1 MARLDARRAVVAVV
15 LVAGAIVGCASP
27 GARDDRGSAGRV
39 HTTEGSVR
47 STTTSRPA
55 TSTTTP
61 LTTATPLTT
70 TTTIEPAWIVGA
82 EPLPL
87 RPDGLGEILPT
98 PEPLVER
105 SLPTPDVLPPPPDDA
120 YRSTIEPLDEAT
132 VERMGRT
139 WQPECPVQLHELRHL
154 TVTFWGFDGEHHTGE
169 LVVHADA
176 AEDLA
181 WVFGQLHAERF
192 PLEEVRIVTD
202 ADLEAPPTGDGNM
215 TAAFVCRPVRGGSVT
230 SAHAYGLAVDVNP
243 FQNPYVRGDV
253 VIPERASAY
262 LDRDWQRPGMIQPGD
277 VVTRSF
283 AALGW
288 SWGGEWSSPDL
299 MHFSATGR

>member
-1 MARLDARRAVVAVV
+1 MRRHVAHRRTVGV
-15 LVAGAIVGCASP
+15 LVGCLLVAAGCGDPGEEERSSP
-27 GARDDRGSAGRV
+27 S
-39 HTTEGSVR
+39 
-47 STTTSRPA
+47 STTSSTSAPTTSAPA
-55 TSTTTP
+55 TSTTT
-61 LTTATPLTT
+61 TPTT
-70 TTTIEPAWIVGA
+70 TTTIEPEWVVGA

-120 YRSTIEPLDEAT
+120 YRSSIEPLDEAT

-139 WQPECPVQLHELRHL
+139 WQPECPVPLEDLRHL

-202 ADLEAPPTGDGNM
+202 ADLDAPPTGDGNT
-215 TAAFVCRPVRGGSVT
+215 TAAFVCRPVRGGRS
-230 SAHAYGLAVDVNP
+230 P
-243 FQNPYVRGDV
+243 P
-253 VIPERASAY
+253 P
-262 LDRDWQRPGMIQPGD
+262 
-277 VVTRSF
+277 TRTAWRS
-283 AALGW
+283 
-288 SWGGEWSSPDL
+288 
-299 MHFSATGR
+299 T